1 MKITKEIPTEG
12 SFIMVYV
19 NDQDEIW
26 SINYEI
32 VERANG
38 RKYTYAYDSVVD
50 DYVMVDD
57 LDNVPLPS
65 YAVKCPLFKSIIF
78 IMVEDE

>member
-12 SFIMVYV
+12 TFVMVYV
-19 NDQDEIW
+19 NDQGEIW

-38 RKYTYAYDSVVD
+38 QKYTYAYDRDVD
-50 DYVMVDD
+50 DYIRVDD

-78 IMVEDE
+78 ITVEDE